1 MTRVLRKLEE
11 GRGEDGDI
19 ETLLNVAHSIAPY
32 PPMGL
37 GQTICALGD
46 AAALPVHSFVVKFR
60 QEFEDHI
67 RLGKC
72 PFGDKPWGHYG
83 AMTA

>member
-1 MTRVLRKLEE
+1 MTRILRKLEE

-19 ETLLNVAHSIAPY
+19 ETLLNVAQSIAPY

-37 GQTICALGD
+37 GQTICPLGD
-46 AAALPVHSFVVKFR
+46 AAALPVLSFVVKFR

>member
-1 MTRVLRKLEE
+1 
-11 GRGEDGDI
+11 
-19 ETLLNVAHSIAPY
+19 
-32 PPMGL
+32 
-37 GQTICALGD
+37 
-46 AAALPVHSFVVKFR
+46 VHSFIVKFR